1 MVIEPIEPV
10 DGDYE
15 DELTDEDRLSDQ
27 DRQFAEAF
35 GLLGQMPDFGD
46 FGDDEYDD

>member
-1 MVIEPIEPV
+1 MRIEPSEPV
-10 DGDYE
+10 DADF
-15 DELTDEDRLSDQ
+15 DEETTDEDTLTDQ